1 MPTPPPAND
10 RARVAANLG
19 ALVAVAILL
28 ALGYWLTGALAR
40 QSKLED
46 CLLAHRR
53 QCGAVETPPS

>member
-1 MPTPPPAND
+1 MNNHAPAND

-28 ALGYWLTGALAR
+28 ALGFWLTGALTR